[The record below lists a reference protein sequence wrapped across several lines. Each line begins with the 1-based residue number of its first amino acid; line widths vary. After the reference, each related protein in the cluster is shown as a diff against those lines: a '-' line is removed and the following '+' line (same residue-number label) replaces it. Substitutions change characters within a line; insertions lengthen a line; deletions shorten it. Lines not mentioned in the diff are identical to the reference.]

1 MLLSII
7 GVAIIGIILNIILKN
22 LKPEIALVVNLATCL
37 IIFMLVIDLASNI
50 LSKIVWFVSGLNISN
65 EILLFLFKVLGV
77 SYITEFVVDIAEE
90 SGSSSIANKVAFAG
104 KVIIAGISLP
114 MLFKLINILTS
125 LLWKKFL

>member
-50 LSKIVWFVSGLNISN
+50 LSKIVGFVSGLNISN

-125 LLWKKFL
+125 LL

>member
-50 LSKIVWFVSGLNISN
+50 LSKIVGFVSGLNISN

>member
-50 LSKIVWFVSGLNISN
+50 LSKIVGFVSGLNISN
-65 EILLFLFKVLGV
+65 EILLFLLKVLGV